1 MKRKMI
7 LVVTAITAIPIGGWA
22 LHKNGSKKPS
32 PRGASSEQPSQAGVP
47 PYYAILNGVTVPKT
61 LPPQQFSNPL
71 AREGYEIAAK
81 IPKVLTQMPCYC
93 HCDVMGHKSLLDCFT
108 GKHAAYCNICLD
120 SASFVYQRWKTGE
133 RIATIRQQLIE
144 KNRQKN

>member
-7 LVVTAITAIPIGGWA
+7 LVVTAITAIAIGGWA

-32 PRGASSEQPSQAGVP
+32 PRGASSEQPSQASVP
-47 PYYAILNGVTVPKT
+47 PFYANLNGVAVPKT
-61 LPPQQFSNPL
+61 LRPQDFSNPV
-71 AREGYEIAAK
+71 AREGYQVAAT
-81 IPKVLTQMPCYC
+81 IPKILMQMPCYC
-93 HCDVMGHKSLLDCFT
+93 HCDVMGHKSLLDCFA

-133 RIATIRQQLIE
+133 RIATIRRQLIE
-144 KNRQKN
+144 KNTLNN